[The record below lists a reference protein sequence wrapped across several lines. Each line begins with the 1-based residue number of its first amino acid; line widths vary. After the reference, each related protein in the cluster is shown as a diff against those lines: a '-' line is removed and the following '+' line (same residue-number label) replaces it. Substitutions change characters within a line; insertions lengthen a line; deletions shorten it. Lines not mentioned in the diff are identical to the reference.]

1 MKPDALTLHAVL
13 DCAGRLLPQYAGR
26 RAPHWEL
33 LPDGSISVTRAIIT
47 HEQLNYA
54 LQHSI
59 VCFGFFPTD
68 ANLVVIDIDKGHSNG
83 VNGFSTLAERL
94 PEISPLLWASTACT
108 TPHEGQHLYFKYAG
122 VKRYKSETI
131 LPGIEVKHTGALVT
145 APGSLHPDSG
155 LPYSMGFGKFSDC
168 IEITEQPFSGFCSLM
183 HLHRTSPGYEAPVY
197 TPRRQYNGST
207 TDRAAFIV
215 RTVCRKFA
223 NEGRQY
229 RIYLA
234 SAWCLREDIPEAEY
248 EAAILN
254 VPEFLRFASED
265 PDGFRHAMRK
275 N

>member
-94 PEISPLLWASTACT
+94 PEIYPRCYGLLQ
-108 TPHEGQHLYFKYAG
+108 PVQL
-122 VKRYKSETI
+122 
-131 LPGIEVKHTGALVT
+131 HT
-145 APGSLHPDSG
+145 
-155 LPYSMGFGKFSDC
+155 K
-168 IEITEQPFSGFCSLM
+168 
-183 HLHRTSPGYEAPVY
+183 
-197 TPRRQYNGST
+197 GST
-207 TDRAAFIV
+207 
-215 RTVCRKFA
+215 C
-223 NEGRQY
+223 
-229 RIYLA
+229 
-234 SAWCLREDIPEAEY
+234 
-248 EAAILN
+248 IL
-254 VPEFLRFASED
+254 SMQ
-265 PDGFRHAMRK
+265 G
-275 N
+275 